1 MRRRWRARKA
11 ESAADLVP
19 APDPVPALDP
29 VPAPAPTMGVS
40 AELVRLLEVVTT
52 MCDHMIGFV
61 EADREDRQLAMQ
73 ADRAERRAMV
83 EALSLLIARMREAP
97 AIPTPP
103 RERVIGGSM
112 YAGPETGVDLRDLDD
127 DHVGAPAAQPGTWSP
142 ATSED
147 GARTGERSDHEA
159 AHRATRH

>member
-1 MRRRWRARKA
+1 
-11 ESAADLVP
+11 VP
-19 APDPVPALDP
+19 APTID
-29 VPAPAPTMGVS
+29 VS

-73 ADRAERRAMV
+73 ADRAERRAV
-83 EALSLLIARMREAP
+83 FEALSLLIARMGEAP

-127 DHVGAPAAQPGTWSP
+127 DHVGAPAAQPGKWS
-142 ATSED
+142 ATTTGGGE
-147 GARTGERSDHEA
+147 RTGERSDHEA
-159 AHRATRH
+159 AHRSTRH